1 MNIKV
6 NFLLSAKHHNTER
19 NQEKQSK
26 KNPNLCISVEYN
38 GME

>member
-26 KNPNLCISVEYN
+26 KKSKFVYKC
-38 GME
+38 